1 MRKPLIPKEDHELVM
16 EFMGGNE
23 DAFGQLMDRHKSR
36 IFTTIYF
43 IVKDRELAE
52 DIFQETMIKIIRLVQ
67 ADKYDEKGKFIS
79 WAVRIAR
86 NLAID
91 EYRKDRRGPK
101 MLRENEEYDIFNTV
115 GGTEVSVEDKIIH
128 EENAQY
134 VQDLIKQIPEKQREV
149 LIMRHYAN
157 MSFKEIA
164 DVQGVNINTALGR
177 MRYALIHLRKFVG
190 LESKMDIRN
199 EEEIY

>member
-1 MRKPLIPKEDHELVM
+1 MRKPLLPKEDHELVM
-16 EFMGGNE
+16 EFRGGSE
-23 DAFGQLMDRHKSR
+23 DAFGQLMDRHKNR
-36 IFTTIYF
+36 IFTTICF

-52 DIFQETMIKIIRLVQ
+52 DIFQETMIKIIRLIH

-91 EYRKDRRGPK
+91 EYRKERRSPQ
-101 MLRENEEYDIFNTV
+101 MLRETEEFDVFNVV
-115 GGTEVSVEDKIIH
+115 GGTEDSAEDKIIH
-128 EENAQY
+128 QENVQY

-149 LIMRHYAN
+149 LVMRHYGN

-177 MRYALIHLRKFVG
+177 MRYALLHLRKFVG
-190 LESKMDIRN
+190 LDAKMDVKN

>member
-16 EFMGGNE
+16 EFVGGNE
-23 DAFGQLMDRHKSR
+23 EAFAQLMDRHKNR
-36 IFTTIYF
+36 IFTTIFF

-91 EYRKDRRGPK
+91 EYRKEKRTPQ
-101 MLRENEEYDIFNTV
+101 MLRETEEFDVFNVV
-115 GGTEVSVEDKIIH
+115 GGTEESIEEKIIH
-128 EENAQY
+128 DENAHY
-134 VQDLIKQIPEKQREV
+134 VQNLIQQIPEKQREV

-190 LESKMDIRN
+190 LDSKMEVKN